1 MEIPDFLSAQ
11 VRDGNAVIFLGAG
24 ASRNAQAMDGRKCPT
39 TQELTEK
46 LSAQFL
52 GGKYKTA
59 PLNQVVEYAIS
70 ESDLM
75 TVTVFIRVLI
85 LDLLPTI
92 AHTKLPRFD
101 WHGLATTNYDLLVEE
116 AFQKATGSVQPLR
129 PLIENS
135 DRVDENLRDARNV
148 LYVKLHGCSSRINNP
163 ECPLILTTDQYIE
176 HRKGRA
182 RLFDVFR
189 NWGYEHPIIFV
200 GQSLQDS
207 DLRTIILELTGDLGD
222 TRPRYFLVA
231 PDADEIRSRFWE
243 TKKITTL
250 KGDFDT
256 FMSSLDAAIPSTFRH
271 LALVAAD
278 KREHDIERKFK
289 VKTSLSRS
297 ALQFLQND
305 VDYINSLVSTEQI
318 RPADF
323 YKGYSFGFGAIEQE
337 LDVRRTLGD
346 SSLADPVFVDSER
359 PNDDL

>member
-1 MEIPDFLSAQ
+1 M
-11 VRDGNAVIFLGAG
+11 
-24 ASRNAQAMDGRKCPT
+24 
-39 TQELTEK
+39 
-46 LSAQFL
+46 
-52 GGKYKTA
+52 
-59 PLNQVVEYAIS
+59 
-70 ESDLM
+70 
-75 TVTVFIRVLI
+75 
-85 LDLLPTI
+85 
-92 AHTKLPRFD
+92 
-101 WHGLATTNYDLLVEE
+101 EE
-116 AFQKATGSVQPLR
+116 AFQKATGSVQSVR
-129 PLIENS
+129 PLIENT

-148 LYVKLHGCSSRINNP
+148 LYVKFHGCISRINNP
-163 ECPLILTTDQYIE
+163 ESPLILTTDQYIE
-176 HRKGRA
+176 QRKGRA
-182 RLFDVFR
+182 RLFDVFWS
-189 NWGYEHPIIFV
+189 WGYEHPIIFV

-243 TKKITTL
+243 TRKITTL

-256 FMSSLDAAIPSTFRH
+256 FMSSLDAAIPSNFRH

-278 KREHDIERKFK
+278 TREHEIERKFK
-289 VKTSLSRS
+289 VKASLSKS

-346 SSLADPVFVDSER
+346 SILADHVLIDSER
-359 PNDDL
+359 QNDELEVILIKAHAGGGKSVVLKRIAWDTAKSYDRIALYLRPQGIAERVNEFETCGMRV